1 MPNCFSSCIS
11 KTECKYTKSFFSGK
25 WFYKNIYKSFYY
37 LCALINTHVMFH
49 RNIKLILAG
58 LIVATGIW
66 QMTEGNIGNGIFLIL
81 LSAIPIFLYYKNEFI
96 LLAFLKLRKQ
106 DFAGAQ
112 KWLAYLKNPETALVR
127 KQQGYF
133 NYLHGIMLSQTN
145 LIQAEKYFKKAI
157 LLGLNMD
164 MDLAVAKLNLAGVAL
179 TRRRKL
185 EATTLLNEA
194 KKLDKQNLLK
204 EQITMMKEQMKKM

>member
-1 MPNCFSSCIS
+1 
-11 KTECKYTKSFFSGK
+11 
-25 WFYKNIYKSFYY
+25 
-37 LCALINTHVMFH
+37 MFH
-49 RNIKLILAG
+49 RIFKLILAG
-58 LIVATGIW
+58 LFIIAGIW
-66 QMTEGNIGNGIFLIL
+66 QISEDYVGNGIFLIIL
-81 LSAIPIFLYYKNEFI
+81 AAIPIFLYYKNEFI

-106 DFAGAQ
+106 DFQGAQ
-112 KWLAYLKNPETALVR
+112 KWLAYIKNPDTALVR
-127 KQQGYF
+127 KQRGYY

-157 LLGLNMD
+157 EFGLSMD

-185 EATTLLNEA
+185 EATNLLNEA
-194 KKLDKQNLLK
+194 KKLDKHNMLK